1 MRRAGLTLLM
11 MLWTVTPGANAGT
24 TSTPG
29 VSVHSTP
36 ATTVSAPAAPTLSPK
51 PVPPPIQVT
60 LGESS
65 IELTGPWKFH
75 TGDNMEWAQT
85 DFDDSAW
92 GKMDLTPPP
101 GSADETLGVSGYL
114 PGWTDLGYPGYSGY
128 AWYRLKVNVQGV
140 NRRLALKMPDQA
152 DDAYQVFV
160 NGQQIGSFGK
170 FSAHHVTA
178 YSTLPEEF
186 SLPEGAGNG
195 TIIIAIRMWMDSATL
210 FNSPDAGGLHGPPV
224 LGYASLIGALTR
236 LDYDDNAHDLVSG
249 FVELMILFMAL
260 LMTLALFWLDREEKA
275 YFWLALVCLA
285 TLLSNAIVLSAN
297 FTPWIGQTAAVLLI
311 DVVLTPL
318 RIGLWVLFWG
328 YWFRLWRIARLHRL
342 VWALVAV
349 LAVGTAMLRPPLYG
363 LHVPIHYSALINP
376 LLLVVKLCLGAL
388 LFLIAY
394 RGLTRQK
401 TEGWMAATAVL
412 LVFVAN
418 YQHEM
423 RLVHIPTIFS
433 VMGFNI
439 SLGTV
444 ATVVSLLLITVM
456 LLIRFFR
463 NQRLKEQWK
472 LEIEQAQ
479 QVQQILI
486 PNQLPEVAGLT
497 IESEYRPAREVG
509 GDFFQVLP
517 GEIPGSVLI
526 LVGDV
531 TGKGMQAGMLVAVIV
546 GAVRGAALHSS
557 DPAQILHEVN
567 VQLCERQH
575 ASATCLMLR
584 IDPDG
589 QVTLANAGQL
599 APYLNGSELEME
611 GALPLGTIPEA
622 EHSITT
628 FTMQPGDSLI
638 LMSDGIVEA
647 QDAHGNLMGFERISK
662 LLEETTT
669 AQEIANAAQA
679 FGQEDDILVLQVR
692 RNMPQ
697 HGSEEAS
704 STA

>member
-1 MRRAGLTLLM
+1 MRRAGLILLM
-11 MLWTVTPGANAGT
+11 MVWAVTPGANAASATDQGAT
-24 TSTPG
+24 VST
-29 VSVHSTP
+29 TP
-36 ATTVSAPAAPTLSPK
+36 AATGSTAQAVTASPK
-51 PVPPPIQVT
+51 PVAPPAQIT

-65 IELTGPWKFH
+65 IDLTGPWKFH
-75 TGDNMEWAQT
+75 TGDNMAWAQA

-92 GKMDLTPPP
+92 GKIDLTPPP
-101 GSADETLGVSGYL
+101 GSADETLGASGDL
-114 PGWTDLGYPGYSGY
+114 PGWTALGYPSYSGY
-128 AWYRLKVNVQGV
+128 AWYRLRINVAGAS
-140 NRRLALKMPDQA
+140 RRLALKMPDQA

-160 NGQQIGSFGK
+160 NGQEIGSFGK

-186 SLPEGAGNG
+186 RLPKGVGNG
-195 TIIIAIRMWMDSATL
+195 TITIAIRMWMDSATL

-224 LGYASLIGALTR
+224 LGYASVIGALTQ
-236 LDYDDNAHDLVSG
+236 LDSDENARGIASG
-249 FVELMILFMAL
+249 LVELMILFMAL
-260 LMTLALFWLDREEKA
+260 LMTLALFMLDREEKA
-275 YFWLALVCLA
+275 YFWLALVCLV
-285 TLLSNAIVLSAN
+285 TLLPNAIAQSVN
-297 FTPWIGQTAAVLLI
+297 FTPWIGQTSAVILI
-311 DVVLTPL
+311 DVLFTPL

-328 YWFRLWRIARLHRL
+328 YWFRISRIARLHGL
-342 VWALVAV
+342 VWTLVAI
-349 LAVGTAMLRPPLYG
+349 LALGTALLRPPLYG

-388 LFLIAY
+388 LFFIAY
-394 RGLTRQK
+394 RGLARQK

-418 YQHEM
+418 YQREM
-423 RLVHIPTIFS
+423 RLIHIPILFTIF
-433 VMGFNI
+433 GFDTY
-439 SLGTV
+439 LGTI
-444 ATVVSLLLITVM
+444 ATVVSLLIITVM
-456 LLIRFFR
+456 LLIRFFHS
-463 NQRLKEQWK
+463 QRMKEQWK
-472 LEIEQAQ
+472 LEIQQAQ
-479 QVQQILI
+479 HVQQILI
-486 PNQLPEVAGLT
+486 PDQLPEVPGLT

-517 GEIPGSVLI
+517 CEIPGSVLI

-546 GAVRGAALHSS
+546 GAVRAAALHSS
-557 DPAQILHEVN
+557 DPAQILHDVN

-589 QVTLANAGQL
+589 KVTLANAGQL
-599 APYLNGSELEME
+599 PPYLNGSELEME
-611 GALPLGTIPEA
+611 GALPLGTIPDA
-622 EHSITT
+622 EHSITN
-628 FTMQPGDSLI
+628 FTMKPGDSLI

-669 AQEIANAAQA
+669 PYEIAIAAQA

-697 HGSEEAS
+697 HTSGEAAS
-704 STA
+704 SV